1 MQKNKILLSTGS
13 ILWMNVKDAI
23 AFAHDTGFDG
33 IELVPTKKVVRNF
46 LNQPLD
52 SLSYITFV
60 KSLHQNWLFDIS
72 LDKEYGISFMPS
84 LLASIIRLIFFP
96 KVTISAKHL
105 SNISKFLNIPVVVH
119 SINYEWT
126 RDGDGKEFAGG
137 ILYEIFNIKNQN
149 KAIIK
154 KWLYD
159 KKHNVVVDTRD
170 DQSLVW
176 AKNWGFKDWT
186 DFWKWIGLRKIKNIQ
201 ITLIGT
207 KGIRKILNHKKSLA
221 ETQLIW
227 LYKHKWKGSV
237 TVEVNPLTLCVL
249 NRGNLKTGLRTIASF
264 VRQTMGKGKNWSI

>member
-33 IELVPTKKVVRNF
+33 IELVPTKKVVTDF

-52 SLSYITFV
+52 SLSYITSI
-60 KSLHQNWLFDIS
+60 KSLHQNWRFDAG
-72 LDKEYGISFMPS
+72 LDKEYGINLMPS
-84 LLASIIRLIFFP
+84 LLALTIRLIFFP
-96 KVTISAKHL
+96 KVTISEKYL

-119 SINYEWT
+119 SINQKWT
-126 RDGDGKEFAGG
+126 RDKDGKEFAGG

-149 KAIIK
+149 KATIK

-176 AKNWGFKDWT
+176 AKNQGFKDWT
-186 DFWKWIGLRKIKNIQ
+186 DFWNWIGLKKIGNVQ
-201 ITLIGT
+201 LTLIGT
-207 KGIRKILNHKKSLA
+207 KGIKKILNHKKSLA
-221 ETQLIW
+221 ETQLLW
-227 LYKHKWKGSV
+227 LRKHKWKGSV

-249 NRGNLKTGLRTIASF
+249 NKGNLKTGLKTIASF
-264 VRQTMGKGKNWSI
+264 VQQTLGERKNWST